1 MIKSMELL
9 VKTREVCGVPKEN
22 IYMFAIPGCETSF
35 HGSDCLRCFA
45 MECGA
50 KCPKAL
56 SSTKLRKHIS
66 TMSRVLNMNDTEMD
80 QLADFLG
87 HDIRIHRKYYRLPE
101 GTLQLAKITKVL
113 MAMEQGRLNE
123 FRGKG
128 LDQININP
136 TECVEPDAGMES
148 QTERSDHSH
157 DVTSSEPGTSGV
169 NSSRPVNTNEGKMY
183 EQADPRKRKWSEVEI
198 AAVEDKMMK
207 FIHSGVTPGKV
218 DCIACITA
226 APKALSER
234 DWQSVKYYIKNR
246 ITAYERKA
254 TKK

>member
-1 MIKSMELL
+1 
-9 VKTREVCGVPKEN
+9 
-22 IYMFAIPGCETSF
+22 
-35 HGSDCLRCFA
+35 
-45 MECGA
+45 
-50 KCPKAL
+50 
-56 SSTKLRKHIS
+56 
-66 TMSRVLNMNDTEMD
+66 MSRVLNMNDTEMD

-128 LDQININP
+128 LDQISINP
-136 TECVEPDAGMES
+136 TG
-148 QTERSDHSH
+148 QQHHTEY
-157 DVTSSEPGTSGV
+157 SSIKIIQSCTY
-169 NSSRPVNTNEGKMY
+169 NTCSAINVIFLSLV
-183 EQADPRKRKWSEVEI
+183 PRKRKWSEVEI
-198 AAVEDKMMK
+198 AAVEEKMMK

-226 APKALSER
+226 APKALGER
-234 DWQSVKYYIKNR
+234 DWQAVKYYIKNR
-246 ITAYERKA
+246 ITAYERKT